1 MRPARKLC
9 GHLQALETPHP
20 STELAVWPTCH
31 RALGTLSLWASH
43 CIKNI
48 QKPILQQH

>member
-1 MRPARKLC
+1 MRPAQKLC

-20 STELAVWPTCH
+20 TTELAVCPTSH
-31 RALGTLSLWASH
+31 RALGTLSLWASL

-48 QKPILQQH
+48 QKPILQ